1 MKGETSQ
8 THKGGEAYAEVVQSH
23 RIVRDP
29 ERVSHLTSL
38 KGFIIVF
45 YVTSSYSCQ
54 CLPVH
59 NFQIKLRWTDNIDEK
74 SGYVKNLIFSV
85 DSGIHWRSRNAS
97 LAGNN

>member
-59 NFQIKLRWTDNIDEK
+59 NFQIKLRRTDNIDEK